1 MWECAVLIILGID
14 PGFGIVGYGV
24 IKAEHGNYEV
34 LDYGVIETPK
44 NERLPVRLAMIE
56 SCTKQLLARYNP
68 DEIAVEELFFTKT
81 SPPALRLPRQ
91 EE

>member
-44 NERLPVRLAMIE
+44 NQRLPVRLAMNE
-56 SCTKQLLARYNP
+56 SCNKQILAR
-68 DEIAVEELFFTKT
+68 
-81 SPPALRLPRQ
+81 
-91 EE
+91 